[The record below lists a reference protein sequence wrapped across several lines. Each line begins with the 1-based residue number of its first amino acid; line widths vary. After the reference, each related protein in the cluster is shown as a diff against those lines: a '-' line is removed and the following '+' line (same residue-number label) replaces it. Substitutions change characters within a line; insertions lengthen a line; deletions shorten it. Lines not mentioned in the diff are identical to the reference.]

1 MDIAFLSCC
10 DDAYKEPHKN
20 PILIPLIHLSTHA
33 HTHSRSKAFAC
44 LYCCLSFMRI
54 DSENIALEE
63 DMPDSQLVAQRSWN
77 RMDEQ
82 ELRFA
87 DHLVYLPSTLC

>member
-1 MDIAFLSCC
+1 
-10 DDAYKEPHKN
+10 
-20 PILIPLIHLSTHA
+20 
-33 HTHSRSKAFAC
+33 
-44 LYCCLSFMRI
+44 MRI

-63 DMPDSQLVAQRSWN
+63 DMPDSQLVAQRSWD

-87 DHLVYLPSTLC
+87 DHFLYLPSTLY